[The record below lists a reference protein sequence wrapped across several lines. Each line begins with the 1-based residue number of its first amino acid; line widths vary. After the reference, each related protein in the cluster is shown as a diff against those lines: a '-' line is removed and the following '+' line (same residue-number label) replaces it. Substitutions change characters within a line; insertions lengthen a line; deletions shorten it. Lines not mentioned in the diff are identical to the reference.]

1 MAEITAAAVMALRE
15 KTGLPMMECKKA
27 LRECGGNTDEAV
39 EWLRKQGIKTQA
51 LRADRETSCGR
62 LAVFTDPALGVA
74 TIIEMRC
81 ESPPVAG
88 SPDFKDFC
96 NDIAKTL
103 ALGPGAN
110 TPEELL
116 AQKSQ
121 AHPGQTLAELKADL
135 FNRMREVFELAR
147 IKRVNAPC
155 GGYAHHDGSKAAL
168 VEIAGEKVAEA
179 AETAKEIA
187 MHVVALSPQGDQAGH
202 AAALHIL
209 AADKMARALGRH
221 EQNVVS
227 GRRLHLAEVE
237 VEAVAGHQHRPRLE
251 VRLDARLVNIPLQ
264 LVGEEDVDHVSLL
277 DGVLDAERLEAMAFG
292 ELIVGSAGS
301 LGHNHLEAAI
311 TEVLGLGVP
320 LRAVADDGDGLA
332 GEVLEIGVGVVVD
345 RAGQGVRSRK
355 TKGGEGKGSTLGQ
368 QLV

>member
-187 MHVVALSPQGDQAGH
+187 MHVVALSPQAIRKEDLDPAVIDKEREILTEAARNEGKPDNIIAKVIEGRLRNFFAQCVLLEQPFVKDDKQSVGQLAKQAGIEIK
-202 AAALHIL
+202 AV
-209 AADKMARALGRH
+209 DNWRLG
-221 EQNVVS
+221 E
-227 GRRLHLAEVE
+227 
-237 VEAVAGHQHRPRLE
+237 
-251 VRLDARLVNIPLQ
+251 
-264 LVGEEDVDHVSLL
+264 
-277 DGVLDAERLEAMAFG
+277 
-292 ELIVGSAGS
+292 
-301 LGHNHLEAAI
+301 
-311 TEVLGLGVP
+311 
-320 LRAVADDGDGLA
+320 
-332 GEVLEIGVGVVVD
+332 
-345 RAGQGVRSRK
+345 
-355 TKGGEGKGSTLGQ
+355 
-368 QLV
+368 